1 MTQRARLLSLRR
13 RLARWLLAGEAL
25 YEPVPGELEA
35 ALKASR
41 FEANRRQALTDFEAG
56 AERMLD
62 AIARIRGSTSALER
76 IRSASAPV
84 ERSDP

>member
-1 MTQRARLLSLRR
+1 MMRTPPLLSLRR

-41 FEANRRQALTDFEAG
+41 FEANRRQAVTDFEAG
-56 AERMLD
+56 AERVLD
-62 AIARIRGSTSALER
+62 AIARFRSSTSALEW
-76 IRSASAPV
+76 IRAASTRAK
-84 ERSDP
+84 RSDP